1 MNIKNKN
8 GGTRTKEMIWN
19 CESNDFFF
27 HIPQIQLLCDSNS
40 MASLLARA

>member
-1 MNIKNKN
+1 MEGQEQKKWFGIVNP
-8 GGTRTKEMIWN
+8 MI
-19 CESNDFFF
+19 FFF